1 LEAEGGFSGG
11 RQMESRRV
19 DVRLVEKDSDRC
31 QKLSEILEKTIL
43 LNLDGMD
50 SRELLEEGIDRADL
64 VIAVTEMTM

>member
-1 LEAEGGFSGG
+1 
-11 RQMESRRV
+11 MESRRV